1 MLLIVLGIITTIAVK
16 EVNLSVCH
24 CWNDALQA
32 VVNALYPILK
42 DDLLLDFAQI
52 GIITL
57 FYQMSASV
65 LQPLMGLYLDRKPN
79 PYFITLAAFFTFVG
93 LILLAF
99 ANTFTLVIVAVV
111 LIGTGSSIIHPEASR
126 LTSLASGGR
135 KGLAQSVFQVGG
147 NLGGSLGPLL
157 AAFIIAPY
165 GRENTAMVAF
175 IAIIGMVFSL
185 YIGRWY
191 KRLLLNN
198 NTNVIGQKKTKL
210 VKKGDPEWINR
221 PYSDK
226 ITYFAIGILL
236 ILIFSKYVY
245 MASMSSYYTFYVIDK
260 FGLNI
265 KDAQYALFIFMFAT
279 ALGTMLGG
287 PIGDK
292 IGRKYVIWLSIIGA
306 APFTLAMP
314 YLNLTWTIIFSFGA
328 GFMLSSA
335 FPAIVIYAQELL
347 PNRIGMISGLFF
359 GFAFGIAGIAAA
371 FWGFYAQTYGIE
383 SVFNL
388 STFTPL
394 LGVVAVLLPKK
405 K

>member
-1 MLLIVLGIITTIAVK
+1 MK
-16 EVNLSVCH
+16 CH
-24 CWNDALQA
+24 CCNDALQA

-236 ILIFSKYVY
+236 ILIFSKYE
-245 MASMSSYYTFYVIDK
+245 
-260 FGLNI
+260 
-265 KDAQYALFIFMFAT
+265 
-279 ALGTMLGG
+279 
-287 PIGDK
+287 
-292 IGRKYVIWLSIIGA
+292 IGRAHV
-306 APFTLAMP
+306 
-314 YLNLTWTIIFSFGA
+314 
-328 GFMLSSA
+328 
-335 FPAIVIYAQELL
+335 
-347 PNRIGMISGLFF
+347 
-359 GFAFGIAGIAAA
+359 
-371 FWGFYAQTYGIE
+371 
-383 SVFNL
+383 
-388 STFTPL
+388 
-394 LGVVAVLLPKK
+394 
-405 K
+405 

>member
-1 MLLIVLGIITTIAVK
+1 MKNQYSNTHTPIMGILLS
-16 EVNLSVCH
+16 LSICH
-24 CWNDALQA
+24 CCNDSLQA

-65 LQPLMGLYLDRKPN
+65 LQPLMGLYLDKKPN
-79 PYFITLAAFFTFVG
+79 PYFLTLAAFFTLVG
-93 LILLAF
+93 LVLLAY

-111 LIGTGSSIIHPEASR
+111 LVGTGSSIIHPEASR

-135 KGLAQSVFQVGG
+135 KGLAQSIFQVGG

-165 GRENTAMVAF
+165 GRENTALVAF

-185 YIGRWY
+185 YIGKWY
-191 KRLLLNN
+191 KSLLKQNLINKD
-198 NTNVIGQKKTKL
+198 VKTKL
-210 VKKGDPEWINR
+210 VKKGEPGWIER
-221 PYSDK
+221 PFSDN
-226 ITYFAIGILL
+226 ITYFAISILL

-245 MASMSSYYTFYVIDK
+245 MASMSSYYTFYVIEK
-260 FGLNI
+260 FGLDI
-265 KDAQYALFIFMFAT
+265 KDAQYALFVFMFAT
-279 ALGTMLGG
+279 AVGTMLGG

-292 IGRKYVIWLSIIGA
+292 IGRKYVIWLSILGA

-314 YLNLTWTIIFSFGA
+314 YLNLTLTIIFSFAA

-359 GFAFGIAGIAAA
+359 GFSFGIAGIAAA
-371 FWGFYAQTYGIE
+371 YWGFYAQNNGIE

-388 STFTPL
+388 SSYTPL
-394 LGVVAVLLPKK
+394 LGIVAMFLPSKK
-405 K
+405 